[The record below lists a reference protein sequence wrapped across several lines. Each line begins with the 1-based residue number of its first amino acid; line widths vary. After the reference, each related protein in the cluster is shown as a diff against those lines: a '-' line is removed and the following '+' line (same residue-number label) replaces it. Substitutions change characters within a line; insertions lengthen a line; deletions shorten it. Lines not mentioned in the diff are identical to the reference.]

1 MLSEEREFKRV
12 EAWLGGP
19 KVIQHK
25 LRTKTDVHEVT
36 LRGLP
41 SRSVHL
47 LLAALLILQRNPTLE
62 KAMGVSLRTVQR
74 KKALNSDQSGST
86 LKFAEI
92 VAKATELFGSQQE
105 AEEWLQRP
113 AMSLDHRRPI
123 ELLATQAGRELVE
136 DFLTRLKFGAYV

>member
-1 MLSEEREFKRV
+1 M
-12 EAWLGGP
+12 
-19 KVIQHK
+19 
-25 LRTKTDVHEVT
+25 
-36 LRGLP
+36 RGLP